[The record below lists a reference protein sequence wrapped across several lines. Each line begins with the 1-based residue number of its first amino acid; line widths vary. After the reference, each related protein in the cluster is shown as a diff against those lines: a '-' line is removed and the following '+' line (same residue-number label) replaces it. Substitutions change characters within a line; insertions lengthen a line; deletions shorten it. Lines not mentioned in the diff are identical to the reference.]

1 MLRKEYRAPLGV
13 RSPERDRRS
22 WRAIRSGDRT
32 RHSLSDVSS
41 SDDTSAAIRVVAA
54 VIRRGDEILACRRR
68 PDISSAGL
76 WEFPGGKVEPGETP
90 EAALAREIREELGID
105 IRVGAL
111 IDRSTTAL
119 DSGRLIDLACYDAR
133 AETPPEQSVDHD
145 ELRWLLPRDLGS
157 LTWAAPDLPTVAI
170 LSTPP
175 QPPEAAPNS

>member
-1 MLRKEYRAPLGV
+1 MLADARA
-13 RSPERDRRS
+13 
-22 WRAIRSGDRT
+22 
-32 RHSLSDVSS
+32 RHSLSDVTSS
-41 SDDTSAAIRVVAA
+41 ADTPAAIHVVAA
-54 VIRRGDEILACRRR
+54 VIRHGDEILACRRR
-68 PDISSAGL
+68 PGISSAGL

-90 EAALAREIREELGID
+90 EDALAREIREELGID

-119 DSGRLIDLACYDAR
+119 DSGRLINLACYDAR

-175 QPPEAAPNS
+175 QPPEAAPKS